1 MVESMPPEDDRPDQS
16 GKFEVVHS
24 YRTAKQ
30 KAMKS
35 DMSDKPR
42 IVVTRKLPAPVEDRI
57 GRLFDARFNPADEV
71 LAAEEIVR
79 RASGARG
86 LLVTPTDKLKAEV
99 IARLPASLEIVATFS
114 VGYDHIDVPAARA
127 RGLIVTNT
135 PDVLT
140 DATADIAMLLLLGA
154 ARGAGWGER
163 MVRERRW
170 ASWAPTHPLGLDVTA
185 KRLGIVGMG
194 RIGQAVARRA
204 RGFDMEIHYHNR
216 TRLAPDLEQGAV
228 FHARF
233 DDMLPHCD
241 FLSINCA
248 STPETRGLL
257 DAEAIARLPD
267 GAVVVNSARGDI
279 VDDEALI
286 AALRSGKL
294 AAAGLDVFRGEPN
307 IDPRYR
313 ELDNA
318 FLLPHLGSAT
328 LETRIAMGMRA
339 VDNLQA
345 HFSGR
350 PPRDAL
356 QG

>member
-1 MVESMPPEDDRPDQS
+1 MPARRPKVIVTRRLPEPVETRMRELFEVELNEDDQPFTRDQL
-16 GKFEVVHS
+16 
-24 YRTAKQ
+24 AA
-30 KAMKS
+30 AMARA
-35 DMSDKPR
+35 DVLVP
-42 IVVTRKLPAPVEDRI
+42 TLTDRI
-57 GRLFDARFNPADEV
+57 DQALLAQAGPQLRLIANY
-71 LAAEEIVR
+71 
-79 RASGARG
+79 GAG
-86 LLVTPTDKLKAEV
+86 
-99 IARLPASLEIVATFS
+99 F
-114 VGYDHIDVPAARA
+114 DHIDVQAALA
-127 RGLIVTNT
+127 RSILVTAT
-135 PDVLT
+135 PGVLT
-140 DATADIAMLLLLGA
+140 EDTADMTMALILAVPRRLAEGA
-154 ARGAGWGER
+154 ALLKDPHKHWSGW
-163 MVRERRW
+163 
-170 ASWAPTHPLGLDVTA
+170 SPTWMLGHRISG